1 MRLTLVSV
9 VVLLAADV
17 RAAGVVRQLTSEVTT
32 VAAPASIDDA
42 GTAVYTGAS
51 ADLLGTN
58 AAHAFQLWKFDPVT
72 GAATQLSSDP
82 RGFGATVSVSDD
94 GTWLA
99 FPSPAD
105 PLGTNHDRGIELF
118 VMRSDGTQLAQL
130 TNDPAPNGGSVGS
143 VAISGN
149 GTRVAFTSNTNPL
162 GTNPSNRS
170 ELFVIDRTGANLRQL
185 TATTTGSIGGI
196 SVSDDGTRIAFSHSG
211 DLVGTNADLGGEIFA
226 ILSDGTGLRQLTT
239 TPAPYAAGSPSL
251 AGGGLRVAFQSDA
264 DPFLTNANHQDE
276 IFAVDWAGTGL
287 RQVTRTTVFLGF
299 LGAPGSQS
307 PSITDDGVT
316 IVYHSNQS
324 ALFPPLNLDGNYEVF
339 KIRFDGTSRAAL
351 TSTAFEAGSLLPVV
365 SGSGNRIAFYAV
377 GTNVALRVIDG
388 SGGSGRDLVSFDLK
402 FVGEPAIAADGS
414 RTVFTRS
421 TGLFGG
427 SQVWRVEADGTGLA
441 QVTAL
446 ASGSASSP
454 SIAAD
459 RNTIV
464 YAADSNPTGGNAD
477 GSTEIFKVLADGSG
491 TVQVSNGAS
500 GTTSSNPVVA
510 ANVPVVVFDSDADL
524 TGGNADASVE
534 VFKAN
539 LDGSGVVQL
548 TNGIAGTTSARPR
561 VDASGTWVVF
571 ESDVTGSYEV
581 WRVRTDGS
589 GLQPLTAD
597 AVTPSRS
604 PDVDASGSR
613 VVWQKGGQIVAWDDV
628 TTVARALTAFAT
640 GSSGGAR
647 LSGDGTWVVFSSDAP
662 VFESDPDA
670 PSDLYRVPFLGG
682 GIERIGGLRFGAL
695 GGIGGLLGGGGG
707 AAAVDGAGIVSLFSG
722 IGDFTLGNPDGLP
735 ELWSIDRAA
744 LPVFEVGKDAP
755 TVLRWS
761 VESGPVRYDAIRGNV
776 ANLRFV
782 GSTVDLGAVTCLEN
796 DSPDV
801 TTAGFGDPD
810 TPQPGQVFFFV
821 TRGSVGVDAG
831 PGSYGTSKDGRE
843 RVAGSGGC
851 GP

>member
-1 MRLTLVSV
+1 MRLALVSV
-9 VVLLAADV
+9 VVLLAVDV

-149 GTRVAFTSNTNPL
+149 GSRIAFTSNTNPL
-162 GTNPSNRS
+162 GTNPANRS

-185 TATTTGSIGGI
+185 TAATTGSIGGI

-211 DLVGTNADLGGEIFA
+211 DLVGANADLGGEIFA

-239 TPAPYAAGSPSL
+239 TPAPYAAGAPSL
-251 AGGGLRVAFQSDA
+251 AGGGSRVAFQSDA
-264 DPFLTNANHQDE
+264 DPVLTNANHQDE

-339 KIRFDGTSRAAL
+339 KIRFDGTSRTVL

-388 SGGSGRDLVSFDLK
+388 AGGSGRDLVSFDLRL
-402 FVGEPAIAADGS
+402 VGDPAIAPDGS
-414 RTVFTRS
+414 RSVFTRS

-427 SQVWRVEADGTGLA
+427 AQVWRVEADGTGLA

-464 YAADSNPTGGNAD
+464 YAADANPTGGNAD

-491 TVQVSNGAS
+491 TVQLSNGAS
-500 GTTSSNPVVA
+500 GTTSSSPAVA
-510 ANVPVVVFDSDADL
+510 ANAPVVVFASDADL
-524 TGGNADASVE
+524 TGQNADASTE

-539 LDGSGVVQL
+539 LDGSGVAQL
-548 TNGIAGTTSARPR
+548 TNGAAGTTSAAPR
-561 VDASGTWVVF
+561 VDASGTWVAF
-571 ESDVTGSYEV
+571 ESNVTGSYEV
-581 WRVRTDGS
+581 WRVRADGG
-589 GLQPLTAD
+589 GLQQLTSD
-597 AVTPSRS
+597 ALAPSRS
-604 PDVDASGSR
+604 PDLSADGTR
-613 VVWQKGGQIVAWDDV
+613 YVWSTGGQIVAWDDV

-662 VFESDPDA
+662 VFEFDPDA

-707 AAAVDGAGIVSLFSG
+707 AAAVDGPGIVSLFSG

-744 LPVFEVGKDAP
+744 VPALEVGKDAP
-755 TVLRWS
+755 TVLGWS
-761 VESGPVRYDAIRGNV
+761 VESGPVRYDAIRGDV
-776 ANLRFV
+776 ANLAFA
-782 GSTVDLGAVTCLEN
+782 GSTVDLGAVTCLED
-796 DSPDV
+796 DSPDT

-810 TPQPGQVFFFV
+810 TPLPGQVFFFV

-843 RVAGSGGC
+843 RATGAGGC
-851 GP
+851 AP